1 MFAGRIETPQEVE
14 NMTPIIDVLV
24 EHGLSLAGGERI
36 ADVRVGLGYT
46 AVRLESGK
54 AGVGAMLRYLV
65 DGGGCSLL
73 PYAGTLA
80 GREAREILPML
91 GSKNIV
97 EASIGLATINALAQ
111 WEGPA
116 GSTNDDVVELL
127 RIDPGDR
134 VGMIGDITPVFER
147 IRRHAKECVVFD
159 EGKPGEAG
167 ITETALEEDL
177 LPKCDVVI
185 LSATSL
191 LNKTFDRMIAL
202 SGRAREICV
211 MGPSTPLIPELFR
224 SRGVTLLSGRRFTDP
239 DRLLQVVSEAG
250 GTRSFGAVSLK
261 VNIRL

>member
-1 MFAGRIETPQEVE
+1 MTKPIVE
-14 NMTPIIDVLV
+14 SLV
-24 EHGLSLAGGERI
+24 EHGLSLSRGERI
-36 ADVRVGLGYT
+36 AEIRVGLGYT
-46 AVRLESGK
+46 AVKLESGK

-80 GREAREILPML
+80 GKEAAEMVPML

-97 EASIGLATINALAQ
+97 EASIGLATVNALAQ

-116 GSTNDDVVELL
+116 GSTNDDLVELL
-127 RIDPGDR
+127 HIGPKDR
-134 VGMIGDITPVFER
+134 VGMVGDITPVFEK

-167 ITETALEEDL
+167 ITETTMEEDV

-202 SGRAREICV
+202 ASGAREICV
-211 MGPSTPLIPELFR
+211 MGPSAPMLPGLFR
-224 SRGVTLLSGRRFTDP
+224 PRGVTLLSGRRFTHP

-250 GTRSFGAVSLK
+250 GTKSFGPISLK
-261 VNIRL
+261 VNIQLERI

>member
-1 MFAGRIETPQEVE
+1 MSQEVE

-24 EHGLSLAGGERI
+24 EHGLSLAGEERI

-54 AGVGAMLRYLV
+54 AGVAATLRYLV

-80 GREAREILPML
+80 GKEAAEIVPML

-97 EASIGLATINALAQ
+97 EASIGLATINALSQ
-111 WEGPA
+111 WEGDA
-116 GSTNDDVVELL
+116 GSSNDDLVQLL
-127 RIDPGDR
+127 RIGPSDR

-159 EGKPGEAG
+159 EGKPRESG
-167 ITETALEEDL
+167 ITETTLEEDL

-202 SGRAREICV
+202 SSGAREICV
-211 MGPSTPLIPELFR
+211 MGPSTPMLPDVFR
-224 SRGVTLLSGRRFTDP
+224 PRGVTLLSGRRFTDP
-239 DRLLQVVSEAG
+239 DRLMRVVSEAG
-250 GTRSFGAVSLK
+250 GTRSFGPISLK
-261 VNIRL
+261 VNIPL